1 MSGGSATTRFRVL
14 AVLVAALH
22 VSAAAAQTANSGPTD
37 PSTARLPGTPPD
49 VTRTPSSV
57 GSPRG
62 GSKVPAPKIVT
73 ESDKE
78 FQADQKRMQ
87 RDMNICK
94 GC

>member
-1 MSGGSATTRFRVL
+1 MSARPAMGTLRSVVL
-14 AVLVAALH
+14 LLAALH
-22 VSAAAAQTANSGPTD
+22 VGAASAQTAHGGPTD
-37 PSTARLPGTPPD
+37 PSTAHLPGTPPN
-49 VTRTPSSV
+49 VSRTPSSV

-62 GSKVPAPKIVT
+62 RSKVPLPTIVT
-73 ESDKE
+73 ESDKA

>member
-1 MSGGSATTRFRVL
+1 MSGLSAKRHFRS
-14 AVLVAALH
+14 AVLFLAALH
-22 VSAAAAQTANSGPTD
+22 VGAASAQTANGGPTD
-37 PSTARLPGTPPD
+37 PPTAHLPGTPPN
-49 VTRTPSSV
+49 VSRTPSSV

-62 GSKVPAPKIVT
+62 RSKVPLPTIVT
-73 ESDKE
+73 ESDKA